1 MFLLGDWKVS
11 PVFDGAGLIFALHSS
26 YRTYVGGTQVEYYR
40 AGSTAQ
46 QYRLNGD
53 QALQALPTEFLADTG
68 REDNGAAE
76 SENYW
81 DVRF

>member
-1 MFLLGDWKVS
+1 MCYTPHIEHMLEEHKLNTTAPD
-11 PVFDGAGLIFALHSS
+11 PLPSS
-26 YRTYVGGTQVEYYR
+26 T
-40 AGSTAQ
+40 GSME
-46 QYRLNGD
+46 D